1 MMKSAITPMRG
12 MVRAH
17 VWGPKG
23 YSSKTFATVA
33 EAQGWITIVENRK

>member
-1 MMKSAITPMRG
+1 MKSAVTPMQG

-23 YSSKTFATVA
+23 YSSKTFASIT
-33 EAQGWITIVENRK
+33 EARGWITIMENRK

>member
-1 MMKSAITPMRG
+1 MKSAVTPMHG

-23 YSSKTFATVA
+23 YSSKTFATAA
-33 EAQGWITIVENRK
+33 EAQGWITIMGNRR